1 MDTLDL
7 AFPDYRNILELVIK
21 SLIENEETVC
31 GQSIIMTRSIVENVH
46 AIVEEDEAQGHFGIN
61 SDKSSQRITREDM
74 KRNLGRYGEGLRTQF
89 DIRTVLD
96 STENI
101 SNNEPQS
108 SDVVDVDTMFDN
120 DYSNNFEDEANDD
133 DI

>member
-1 MDTLDL
+1 MGAAKNDDLVELDEKGDPIDGSHL
-7 AFPDYRNILELVIK
+7 
-21 SLIENEETVC
+21 S
-31 GQSIIMTRSIVENVH
+31 S
-46 AIVEEDEAQGHFGIN
+46 IVEEDEAQGHFGIN

-101 SNNEPQS
+101 SNNEQQS